1 LEGHKK
7 IVGAHIDVIDVPD
20 AHRWTE
26 AVNSV

>member
-7 IVGAHIDVIDVPD
+7 IISAQIEVIDVPD

-26 AVNSV
+26 AINA